1 MIRKVAFHW
10 FILSLVFVDS
20 WLLSKPNILGKIGL
34 VIFKYHYLRSF
45 PRTLLTVWL
54 VVSTSVLIVFAV
66 HYLLSQQ
73 KLTRTVATVTLS
85 ACLIASLL
93 LMAKV
98 YIDFSSWSYSHTGL
112 KFIFGA
118 HILPMIL
125 IFVFLNG
132 LIQVLWKGKTSID
145 SSALANRKPSQTS
158 QMAAQISSGTSLP

>member
-34 VIFKYHYLRSF
+34 VIFKHHYLRSF

-54 VVSTSVLIVFAV
+54 VVSTSVLIVFAI

-118 HILPMIL
+118 HILPMLLIL
-125 IFVFLNG
+125 VFLNG
-132 LIQVLWKGKTSID
+132 LIQVLWKRKTGID
-145 SSALANRKPSQTS
+145 SSAVANREPAQTS

>member
-10 FILSLVFVDS
+10 LILSLVFIDS

-34 VIFKYHYLRSF
+34 VIFKYHYLRTF

-54 VVSTSVLIVFAV
+54 VVSTSVLIVFTV
-66 HYLLSQQ
+66 HYLLSQR
-73 KLTRTVATVTLS
+73 KLTRPAATVALS

-98 YIDFSSWSYSHTGL
+98 YIDFTSWSYSHTGL

-118 HILPMIL
+118 HILPIILIL
-125 IFVFLNG
+125 IFLNG
-132 LIQVLWKGKTSID
+132 VIQVLWKGKTSID
-145 SSALANRKPSQTS
+145 SSALSDREPSQS
-158 QMAAQISSGTSLP
+158 PQIAPQISSGTSLP